1 MGSSAGSRRP
11 EPRVPSERPGVPRT
25 LPRYRRE
32 ARHGLVLGDFPVREL
47 LTHAPERALEVR
59 WHGDLASDRRARL
72 LRACEAAGVPARRDD
87 ATVAAKRSKGTAQ
100 VLAVFEKPRERLDFG
115 LPHLALVAPREPGN
129 LGAILRTAAA
139 FSVADVAVVGD
150 GVDPWSPHVLRA
162 SLGTAFALRIEAFAS
177 LPAYHER
184 DPDRPLWLLDAGGWR
199 AVDEVAV
206 GRDTFTLVAG
216 PEWPGLTAE
225 QLTLGEPVRIDQ
237 DPRVESLNVTVA
249 VGIALHAL
257 RRARR
262 AASS

>member
-1 MGSSAGSRRP
+1 MATEGT
-11 EPRVPSERPGVPRT
+11 VPRT

-32 ARHGLVLGDFPVREL
+32 ARYGWVLGDFPVREL
-47 LTHAPERALEVR
+47 LTHAPGRALEVR
-59 WHGDLASDRRARL
+59 WHGDLEAGHRARL

-100 VLAVFEKPRERLDFG
+100 VLAVFEKPRVRLDPAR
-115 LPHLALVAPREPGN
+115 PHLALVAPRDPGN

-150 GVDPWSPHVLRA
+150 GCDPWSPHVLRA
-162 SLGTAFALRIEAFAS
+162 SLGAAFALRIEAFAS
-177 LPAYHER
+177 LPGYRER
-184 DPDRPLWLLDAGGWR
+184 VPHRTLWLLDASAEREIDDVRFARGP
-199 AVDEVAV
+199 V
-206 GRDTFTLVAG
+206 TLAAG

-225 QLTLGEPVRIDQ
+225 QLALGEPVRIDQ

-257 RRARR
+257 RRSWR
-262 AASS
+262 AASP

>member
-1 MGSSAGSRRP
+1 MATEGP
-11 EPRVPSERPGVPRT
+11 VPRT

-32 ARHGLVLGDFPVREL
+32 ARLGLVLGDFPVREL
-47 LTHAPERALEVR
+47 LTHAPGRALEVR
-59 WHGDLASDRRARL
+59 WHGDLEAGRRGRL

-100 VLAVFEKPRERLDFG
+100 VLAVFEKPRDRLAPA
-115 LPHLALVAPREPGN
+115 LPHLALVAPRDPGN

-162 SLGTAFALRIEAFAS
+162 SLGAAFALRIEAVPS
-177 LPAYHER
+177 LPAYRER
-184 DPDRPLWLLDAGGWR
+184 VPDRTLWLLDPGGR
-199 AVDEVAV
+199 REIDEVDF
-206 GRDTFTLVAG
+206 GRCPATLVAG

-225 QLTLGEPVRIDQ
+225 QLALGQPVRVDQ

-257 RRARR
+257 RRARG